1 MLLNVRT
8 FKRYQAWLVF
18 VHLGFTLN
26 PRFRSTGSWRLGE
39 VTGRCGLLFWVSLYK
54 TTHVFKDD
62 WKIIMVTYCSKTNTS
77 EPAFTTIIN
86 QSQKKKKWMFSR
98 SKEELASIE
107 DGQNSRVEKEVLL
120 RSGWYDCVLSLVVLC
135 LWDAKSMIV
144 SLCTGC
150 RKGHQKIQKRLKVSS
165 SCSQPEYRN
174 SLKRW
179 ALNFLYIYIH
189 IHFHIPVYIF
199 IFLPNLVSS
208 WKRTLLSEE
217 RVFS

>member
-1 MLLNVRT
+1 MSICWHFHNSTIRSKMLLNVRA
-8 FKRYQAWLVF
+8 FKRYQAWLAF

-54 TTHVFKDD
+54 T
-62 WKIIMVTYCSKTNTS
+62 SKTNTS

-86 QSQKKKKWMFSR
+86 KSQKKKKWMFSR

-135 LWDAKSMIV
+135 LWDAKLMIV
-144 SLCTGC
+144 FALVVGKDIRRFKRGWKFPAVAHSQNTG
-150 RKGHQKIQKRLKVSS
+150 I
-165 SCSQPEYRN
+165 
-174 SLKRW
+174 RW
-179 ALNFLYIYIH
+179 RGG
-189 IHFHIPVYIF
+189 P
-199 IFLPNLVSS
+199 
-208 WKRTLLSEE
+208 
-217 RVFS
+217 

>member
-1 MLLNVRT
+1 M
-8 FKRYQAWLVF
+8 
-18 VHLGFTLN
+18 
-26 PRFRSTGSWRLGE
+26 
-39 VTGRCGLLFWVSLYK
+39 TGRCGLLFWVSLYK
-54 TTHVFKDD
+54 T
-62 WKIIMVTYCSKTNTS
+62 SKSNTS

-86 QSQKKKKWMFSR
+86 KSQKKKKWMFSR

-135 LWDAKSMIV
+135 LWDAKSKIV
-144 SLCTGC
+144 SLCTVC

-189 IHFHIPVYIF
+189 IHFHIPIYIF

-208 WKRTLLSEE
+208 WKRTLQKGLSANFL
-217 RVFS
+217 RLMLLIWLSPILVFMHRCCLQRLVVWLHSSKKQSLF

>member
-1 MLLNVRT
+1 MLHKGRLNFLFWLTVMSICLHFYNSTIRSKMLLNVRT
-8 FKRYQAWLVF
+8 FKRYEAWLAF

-26 PRFRSTGSWRLGE
+26 PRFMTAGLG
-39 VTGRCGLLFWVSLYK
+39 
-54 TTHVFKDD
+54 D
-62 WKIIMVTYCSKTNTS
+62 WSMW
-77 EPAFTTIIN
+77 F
-86 QSQKKKKWMFSR
+86 
-98 SKEELASIE
+98 IE
-107 DGQNSRVEKEVLL
+107 DVQNSWVEKEVLL
-120 RSGWYDCVLSLVVLC
+120 RSGWYECVLSLVVLC

-144 SLCTGC
+144 SLCIGC

-189 IHFHIPVYIF
+189 ICFHIPVYIF

-208 WKRTLLSEE
+208 WKRTLLSEK
-217 RVFS
+217 RVIS

>member
-1 MLLNVRT
+1 
-8 FKRYQAWLVF
+8 
-18 VHLGFTLN
+18 
-26 PRFRSTGSWRLGE
+26 
-39 VTGRCGLLFWVSLYK
+39 
-54 TTHVFKDD
+54 
-62 WKIIMVTYCSKTNTS
+62 
-77 EPAFTTIIN
+77 
-86 QSQKKKKWMFSR
+86 MFSR

-120 RSGWYDCVLSLVVLC
+120 RSGWYDCVLSLVVLF

-144 SLCTGC
+144 SRCTGC

-217 RVFS
+217 RVVSLFPSINSTYLVVTNYCCYAQVLSPAFGGMTAFIKETEPLLERGQGQVIRPDERMYTLLAQLRSLL